1 MSVFSAASSRVVVIV
16 YNTFPCFLVQHLNA
30 LCTTYTSEHIN
41 GNLFICGAVQWY
53 GRRVLGGDAGYKQ
66 SMREIKHCGDRVILA
81 FI

>member
-1 MSVFSAASSRVVVIV
+1 MFLQQPEAVNV
-16 YNTFPCFLVQHLNA
+16 YNAFQCFSVQHLNA
-30 LCTTYTSEHIN
+30 LCTTYIFEHIN

-53 GRRVLGGDAGYKQ
+53 GRTVQGGCKQ